1 MMKRLF
7 LITFCLCFVMQTI
20 HAEIVKPVFKQLKD
34 PNLDGEDNEP
44 STSGI
49 AITPDGKKFFVM
61 DNLEAG
67 ATDGGAIFIYDLTTA
82 FDISTMDVTN
92 RTIVDTTGLGDDLGF
107 GNGKKT
113 IVFNNDGK
121 KLFLFNTH
129 GLAQFHNLASP
140 YDVASISA
148 STLIPDDGLNYK
160 TAYNSG
166 ALEISALYGVTF
178 NNDGTRM
185 YLNDGHKNTTD
196 ITQVNLST
204 PFDPSSGTFAFNLNT
219 EDIPDLTANRFTFE
233 IAFDDDGTR
242 LYISE
247 GLNNS
252 TGIPTFIYV
261 YKLSTPFEL
270 SSATYVGKSQ
280 IVGNGNN
287 VSAIGWTFGN
297 NGMKAYIGTEDA
309 NADGDDIIYEYDL
322 TCPYGI
328 VLCETDAVTAIGAQ
342 VEIAK
347 NVIHQ
352 NSSTIFKRFDWLR
365 RNDERA
371 NLTNHEVK
379 LNIHN
384 PILAALKTNFENSLN
399 NIQLTQASLKKENSS
414 KNKKNWSHWSHGDF
428 SIGRVGD
435 TVTSKPKEVK
445 TKGFMYGLDKLVDN
459 KIFGYAFRY
468 GKDEVDLEDG
478 SNTET
483 DVHTFSLNIYS
494 SIPLK
499 SQSNLNLLFGVSYLM
514 LEQLDRNYRESGNR
528 NGKQIY
534 TSISYENENAYT
546 KYDLIP
552 FGKFEIGI
560 TQFSDYTNFD
570 VISNNIENHERLTFR
585 TGNASAGLKFDNILY
600 LKDKTLSRNGFI
612 EYIYDLTPDIDHY
625 VRSHIDNVSVKKT
638 IKTHSLHNVKGN
650 IGFEYMNSK
659 GSTVAINYERFQSLD
674 ESGHKDS
681 LLIKF
686 GTVKKPNVNFDVIYD
701 PTNNNKT
708 EISYLKEFGNFN
720 LKLKSNYSLFS
731 KIPDYGAN
739 VEFSGTF

>member
-7 LITFCLCFVMQTI
+7 LIIFCLCFVMQTI

-44 STSGI
+44 STSSI
-49 AITPDGKKFFVM
+49 AITPDGKKMFVM

-67 ATDGGAIFIYDLTTA
+67 DTDGYAIFIYDLTTA

-92 RTIVDTTGLGDDLGF
+92 RTIVNTTGLGDDLGF
-107 GNGKKT
+107 GNGKK
-113 IVFNNDGK
+113 IIKFNNDGK
-121 KLFLFNTH
+121 KLFLFNDFSS
-129 GLAQFHNLASP
+129 QFHNLAIP

-160 TAYNSG
+160 TAYSEADI
-166 ALEISALYGVTF
+166 ALLNGVTF
-178 NNDGTRM
+178 NNDGTKM
-185 YLNDGHKNTTD
+185 YLNDGFKNTTD

-204 PFDPSSGTFAFNLNT
+204 PFDPSSGTFAFTLNT
-219 EDIPDLTANRFTFE
+219 EDIPDLTANRFTMD

-242 LYISE
+242 FYISE
-247 GLNNS
+247 GINNG
-252 TGIPTFIYV
+252 TGYVTSIFV
-261 YKLSTPFEL
+261 YKLSDPFEL
-270 SSATYVGKSQ
+270 NSATYVGEYE
-280 IVGNGNN
+280 IDGNGQN
-287 VSAIGWTFGN
+287 VSAYGWTFGN
-297 NGMKAYIGTEDA
+297 NGMKAYIATEDA

-384 PILAALKTNFENSLN
+384 PILAALKTNFENSLK
-399 NIQLTQASLKKENSS
+399 NIQFTPASLKKENTN

-435 TVTSKPKEVK
+435 TATSKPKEVK

-468 GKDEVDLEDG
+468 GNDEVGIDDG
-478 SNTET
+478 SSDEL
-483 DVHTFSLNIYS
+483 DAQTFSLNIYS
-494 SIPLK
+494 SVPLK
-499 SQSNLNLLFGVSYLM
+499 NRSNLNLLFGASYLM
-514 LEQLDRNYRESGNR
+514 IDQLGKDQVTGQR

-534 TSISYENENAYT
+534 TSMSYENENEYT
-546 KYDLIP
+546 KYQLIP
-552 FGKFEIGI
+552 FGKLEMGV
-560 TQFSDYTNFD
+560 TQFSDYTDFGI
-570 VISNNIENHERLTFR
+570 VSNSVESHESLTFK
-585 TGNASAGLKFDNILY
+585 TGNISAGLKFDNISY
-600 LKDKTLSRNGFI
+600 LNDDTISRNGFI
-612 EYIYDLTPDIDHY
+612 EYIYDLTPNIDHY
-625 VRSHIDNVSVKKT
+625 VKNHLDNTTLKKT
-638 IKTHSLHNVKGN
+638 INTHSLHNVKGN
-650 IGFEYMNSK
+650 IGFEYISLN
-659 GSTVAINYERFQSLD
+659 GRTIAINYERFQSLD
-674 ESGHKDS
+674 KSGHKDS

-686 GTVKKPNVNFDVIYD
+686 GNIKKHSANFDVIYD
-701 PTNNNKT
+701 PINNNNTKV
-708 EISYLKEFGNFN
+708 SYLKQLGNFN
-720 LKLKSNYSLFS
+720 LKLNSNYSLFS

-739 VEFSGTF
+739 IEISGTF

>member
-82 FDISTMDVTN
+82 FDISTMDVQN

-185 YLNDGHKNTTD
+185 YLNDGHKNVTD

-219 EDIPDLTANRFTFE
+219 EDIPDLRVNGFTFE

-252 TGIPTFIYV
+252 TGAPTFMFV

-270 SSATYVGKSQ
+270 SSATYVGASQ

-371 NLTNHEVK
+371 NFTNHEVK

-435 TVTSKPKEVK
+435 TATSKPKEVK

-478 SNTET
+478 SNTES

-494 SIPLK
+494 SVPLK

-514 LEQLDRNYRESGNR
+514 LDQLDKNNRESGSR

-534 TSISYENENAYT
+534 TSIGYENENAYT
-546 KYDLIP
+546 KYELIP
-552 FGKFEIGI
+552 FGKFEMGI
-560 TQFSDYTNFD
+560 TKFSDYTNFD

-585 TGNASAGLKFDNILY
+585 TGNVSAGLKFDNILY
-600 LKDKTLSRNGFI
+600 LNDKTYSRNGFI
-612 EYIYDLTPDIDHY
+612 EYIYDLTPDINHY
-625 VRSHIDNVSVKKT
+625 VRSHIDNVTLKKT
-638 IKTHSLHNVKGN
+638 IKTHSLHNIKGN
-650 IGFEYMNSK
+650 IGYEYMNSN
-659 GSTVAINYERFQSLD
+659 GSTIAINYERFQSLD
-674 ESGHKDS
+674 EPGHKDS
-681 LLIKF
+681 LLIKI
-686 GTVKKPNVNFDVIYD
+686 GRAKKQNADFDVIYD
-701 PTNNNKT
+701 PINNNKT
-708 EISYLKEFGNFN
+708 EISYLKNLGNFK
-720 LKLKSNYSLFS
+720 LKLNSNYSLFS

-739 VEFSGTF
+739 IELSGTF